1 MGIQSSL
8 YSGVSGLNA
17 NGNALTVLGNNIA
30 NSNTI
35 GFKAS
40 RTVFADLLSAEIAG
54 SGGASQVGRGT
65 GMSTVDNIFSQGTF
79 ESTES
84 NTDLAIEGPGF
95 FMVSSPDEATINYTR
110 AGAFR
115 FDNGGTLVNPEGFA
129 VQGYYLNDDGETMGD
144 ITDLT
149 IPTRSFSPANPTGKI
164 TLATNLNANDPYLG
178 SASDDS
184 SPFDIT
190 DPAATSNYASS
201 VRVFDSL
208 GREHLMTTYFNKLNP
223 VVDPAATPP
232 TVGNPNGIIQ
242 WESHTV
248 VAESEVKTPAEM
260 AITDAALATATT
272 AATTATADLVLA
284 EAGVAADPYS
294 TLLATRDS
302 AYDDLD
308 AAIPSDEAAY
318 VTLRIAVTAA
328 QDDLDAYS
336 GSMQTTDPTY
346 GPLLTALNTARTAV
360 YDQAV
365 LDTPAYDVEAAA
377 YSAAN
382 TGVTGADPTTTYNGV
397 VAVRDTAIIARDDA
411 SSAQSL
417 AEANAA
423 EWTEVG
429 RSILSFDTG
438 GRLVNVNDIS
448 ETIALGTSTDAAR
461 AYDESNNIYESTSD
475 DYPLTTDVELVAV
488 PPKASTF
495 DGALSWVNEAE
506 PTQVV
511 SVLFNATQYSSESD
525 VISQSQDGYSTGTLV
540 SLTVDNDGNILGNYS
555 NGEPRKLAK
564 IALAKFSNP
573 LGLSKIG
580 NNMYGATD
588 KSGTAIVG
596 TVGSGVGQIFTNS
609 LEMSNVD
616 LAAEFVKM
624 ITTQRGFQA
633 NSKIITTTDEL
644 LGELINLKR

>member
-1 MGIQSSL
+1 MSSVYGIFKGDKIMGIQSSL

-30 NSNTI
+30 NSNTV
-35 GFKAS
+35 GFKSS

-54 SGGASQVGRGT
+54 SGGSSQVGRGT

-115 FDNGGTLVNPEGFA
+115 FDEGGTLVNPEGFA
-129 VQGYYLNDDGETMGD
+129 VQGYYLNDAGETMGD

-149 IPTRSFSPANPTGKI
+149 IATRSFSPANPTSTI
-164 TLATNLNANDPYLG
+164 SLATNLNANDPYLG
-178 SASDDS
+178 NVTDDA
-184 SPFDIT
+184 SPFDVT

-208 GREHLMTTYFNKLNP
+208 GREHLVTTYFNKLNP
-223 VVDPAATPP
+223 VTDAAATPP
-232 TVGNPNGIIQ
+232 TKGNPTGIIQ

-248 VAESEVKTPAEM
+248 VAGSEVS
-260 AITDAALATATT
+260 D
-272 AATTATADLVLA
+272 
-284 EAGVAADPYS
+284 VAP
-294 TLLATRDS
+294 
-302 AYDDLD
+302 
-308 AAIPSDEAAY
+308 IP
-318 VTLRIAVTAA
+318 
-328 QDDLDAYS
+328 
-336 GSMQTTDPTY
+336 
-346 GPLLTALNTARTAV
+346 
-360 YDQAV
+360 
-365 LDTPAYDVEAAA
+365 
-377 YSAAN
+377 
-382 TGVTGADPTTTYNGV
+382 
-397 VAVRDTAIIARDDA
+397 
-411 SSAQSL
+411 
-417 AEANAA
+417 
-423 EWTEVG
+423 EWMEVG

-448 ETIALGTSTDAAR
+448 ATIAAGPSGDADR
-461 AYDESNNIYESTSD
+461 AYNPDNDLYESTSTLAEP
-475 DYPLTTDVELVAV
+475 YPLSTDVEPVAQIPTAGTV
-488 PPKASTF
+488 A
-495 DGALSWVNEAE
+495 GALSWVNEAE
-506 PTQVV
+506 PTQIIDMT
-511 SVLFNATQYSSESD
+511 FNATQYSSESD

-588 KSGTAIVG
+588 TSGTAIVG

>member
-40 RTVFADLLSAEIAG
+40 RTVFSDLLSAEIAG

-178 SASDDS
+178 DAADAV

-190 DPAATSNYASS
+190 DPANTSNYASS

-223 VVDPAATPP
+223 DGT
-232 TVGNPNGIIQ
+232 TGVGNPEGIIQ

-248 VAESEVKTPAEM
+248 VAGSEVIELPA
-260 AITDAALATATT
+260 
-272 AATTATADLVLA
+272 
-284 EAGVAADPYS
+284 
-294 TLLATRDS
+294 
-302 AYDDLD
+302 
-308 AAIPSDEAAY
+308 
-318 VTLRIAVTAA
+318 
-328 QDDLDAYS
+328 
-336 GSMQTTDPTY
+336 
-346 GPLLTALNTARTAV
+346 
-360 YDQAV
+360 
-365 LDTPAYDVEAAA
+365 
-377 YSAAN
+377 
-382 TGVTGADPTTTYNGV
+382 V
-397 VAVRDTAIIARDDA
+397 VP
-411 SSAQSL
+411 
-417 AEANAA
+417 
-423 EWTEVG
+423 EWSEVG

-448 ETIALGTSTDAAR
+448 ATIAAGPSEDAHR
-461 AYDESNNIYESTSD
+461 AYDAGNDLYESASALAD
-475 DYPLTTDVELVAV
+475 PYPLPTDVEPVAQA
-488 PPKASTF
+488 PTAKTLA
-495 DGALSWVNEAE
+495 DALSWVNEAE
-506 PTQVV
+506 PTQAIAMT
-511 SVLFNATQYSSESD
+511 FNATQYSSESD

-540 SLTVDNDGNILGNYS
+540 SLTVDNEGNILGNYS

-573 LGLSKIG
+573 LGLSKVG

-588 KSGTAIVG
+588 KSGTPIVG

>member
-40 RTVFADLLSAEIAG
+40 RTVFSDLLSAEIAG

-115 FDNGGTLVNPEGFA
+115 FDDGGTLVNPEGFA
-129 VQGYYLNDDGETMGD
+129 VQGYYLNDDGDTMGD

-149 IPTRSFSPANPTGKI
+149 IATRSFSPANPTKEI

-178 SASDDS
+178 NTTDAV
-184 SPFDIT
+184 SPFNIS
-190 DPAATSNYASS
+190 DPANTSNYASS

-223 VVDPAATPP
+223 VGDAAVP
-232 TVGNPNGIIQ
+232 TTGNPPGIIQ

-248 VAESEVKTPAEM
+248 VAEAEVKTPAQM
-260 AITDAALATATT
+260 AATDAALVTAET
-272 AATTATADLVLA
+272 AL
-284 EAGVAADPYS
+284 AADP
-294 TLLATRDS
+294 TN
-302 AYDDLD
+302 
-308 AAIPSDEAAY
+308 
-318 VTLRIAVTAA
+318 VTLIA
-328 QDDLDAYS
+328 
-336 GSMQTTDPTY
+336 
-346 GPLLTALNTARTAV
+346 
-360 YDQAV
+360 
-365 LDTPAYDVEAAA
+365 
-377 YSAAN
+377 
-382 TGVTGADPTTTYNGV
+382 
-397 VAVRDTAIIARDDA
+397 ARD
-411 SSAQSL
+411 L

-429 RSILSFDTG
+429 RSVLSFDTG
-438 GRLVNVNDIS
+438 GRLVNVDDITA
-448 ETIALGTSTDAAR
+448 TIATGPSTDGDR
-461 AYDESNNIYESTSD
+461 GYDPANDLYESTSGS
-475 DYPLTTDVELVAV
+475 YPLPTDVELVAQT
-488 PPKASTF
+488 PTAST
-495 DGALSWVNEAE
+495 GVGELSWVNEAE
-506 PTQVV
+506 PSQVITMA
-511 SVLFNATQYSSESD
+511 FNATQYSSESD

-588 KSGTAIVG
+588 QSGTAIVG

>member
-40 RTVFADLLSAEIAG
+40 RTVFSDLLSAEIAG
-54 SGGASQVGRGT
+54 SGGSSQVGRGT

-95 FMVSSPDEATINYTR
+95 FMVSSPDEATVNYTR

-115 FDNGGTLVNPEGFA
+115 FNDEGTLVNPEGFA
-129 VQGYYLNDDGETMGD
+129 VQGYYLTEDGDTTGD
-144 ITDLT
+144 ITDIA
-149 IPTRSFSPANPTGKI
+149 IPTRSFSPASPTSQI

-178 SASDDS
+178 MPGDNV
-184 SPFDIT
+184 SPFTVT

-201 VRVFDSL
+201 VRIFDSL
-208 GREHLMTTYFNKLNP
+208 GREHLVTTYFNKLDTATNP
-223 VVDPAATPP
+223 P
-232 TVGNPNGIIQ
+232 GIMQ

-248 VAESEVKTPAEM
+248 LAESEVESAAQILADDNALAAATATEV
-260 AITDAALATATT
+260 ADAAALAAAEAAYAASGT
-272 AATTATADLVLA
+272 AADLAIRDAAIVTHDTSAAALVLA
-284 EAGVAADPYS
+284 E
-294 TLLATRDS
+294 
-302 AYDDLD
+302 
-308 AAIPSDEAAY
+308 EAASDW
-318 VTLRIAVTAA
+318 V
-328 QDDLDAYS
+328 
-336 GSMQTTDPTY
+336 
-346 GPLLTALNTARTAV
+346 
-360 YDQAV
+360 
-365 LDTPAYDVEAAA
+365 
-377 YSAAN
+377 
-382 TGVTGADPTTTYNGV
+382 
-397 VAVRDTAIIARDDA
+397 
-411 SSAQSL
+411 
-417 AEANAA
+417 
-423 EWTEVG
+423 EVG

-438 GRLVNVNDIS
+438 GRLVNVKDIN
-448 ETIALGTSTDAAR
+448 STVAGGPSVDADRSYDAAGDL
-461 AYDESNNIYESTSD
+461 YITSNAATG
-475 DYPLTTDVELVAV
+475 YPLTTDVEEMNPV
-488 PPKASTF
+488 PDVSTMA
-495 DGALSWVNEAE
+495 GRLSWVNEAE
-506 PTQVV
+506 PTQMFD
-511 SVLFNATQYSSESD
+511 LTFNATQYSSESD
-525 VISQSQDGYSTGTLV
+525 VISQTQDGFATGTLV
-540 SLTVDNDGNILGNYS
+540 SLTIDNDGNILGNYS

-573 LGLSKIG
+573 LGLSKVG

-588 KSGTAIVG
+588 ASGTAIVG
-596 TVGSGVGQIFTNS
+596 TVGSGVGKIFTNS